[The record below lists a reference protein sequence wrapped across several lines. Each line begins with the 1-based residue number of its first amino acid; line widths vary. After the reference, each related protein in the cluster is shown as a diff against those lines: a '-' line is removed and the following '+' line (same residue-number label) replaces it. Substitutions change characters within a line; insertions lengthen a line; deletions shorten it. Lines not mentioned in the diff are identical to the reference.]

1 MEKYEINKFVEEYK
15 IKLNDLFQAFNIET
29 KAPELKEL
37 EAKIEDSNFWNDP
50 NNAQAI
56 IAKANAIKEV
66 VNKYNKAKNIYD
78 DILSLID
85 MLNEDPEA
93 QILMESEM
101 EEFKEYM
108 AKLEEDALLS
118 GKYDFNDCILE
129 LHPGAGGTES
139 MDWALMLYRM
149 YTRFCQKKGF
159 KVQLLDYQAGD
170 EAGIKSVTMSISG
183 AYAYGL
189 LKSERGV
196 HRLVRISPFDSNA
209 RRHTSFCSCD
219 IAPQIEEADDVV
231 INDEDVKIDTYCSS
245 GPGGQGVNTT
255 YSAVRVTHKPTG
267 IVVTCQNERSQI
279 KNKDICFKIL
289 KSKLIELE
297 IKKQEEEIR
306 ALKGEQ
312 MGINFGSQIRSY
324 VFCPYTL
331 VKDHRTNYEMGNID
345 AVMDGDIEG
354 FMQAYLKYMAG
365 NGNE

>member
-1 MEKYEINKFVEEYK
+1 
-15 IKLNDLFQAFNIET
+15 
-29 KAPELKEL
+29 
-37 EAKIEDSNFWNDP
+37 
-50 NNAQAI
+50 
-56 IAKANAIKEV
+56 
-66 VNKYNKAKNIYD
+66 
-78 DILSLID
+78 
-85 MLNEDPEA
+85 
-93 QILMESEM
+93 
-101 EEFKEYM
+101 
-108 AKLEEDALLS
+108 
-118 GKYDFNDCILE
+118 
-129 LHPGAGGTES
+129 